1 MRRTLACA
9 AWLLCSGVLAAPV
22 DVNLANQAELEQI
35 KGLGPQRVEQVLAAR
50 KANGPFHDW
59 ADLARRI
66 KGIGPATARKLSDAG
81 LVVAGQP
88 YDAAGAASA
97 VAPD

>member
-1 MRRTLACA
+1 MHKLAATVALAAWLACA
-9 AWLLCSGVLAAPV
+9 SAQAAPL

-35 KGLGPQRVEQVLAAR
+35 KGLGPQRVEQVLAVR
-50 KANGPFHDW
+50 KAEGPFRDW
-59 ADLARRI
+59 ADFAHRI

-88 YDAAGAASA
+88 YAATPAA
-97 VAPD
+97 VD

>member
-1 MRRTLACA
+1 MRRALTVA
-9 AWLLCSGVLAAPV
+9 AWLFCTSALAAPV
-22 DVNLANQAELEQI
+22 DANLANQAELEQI
-35 KGLGPQRVEQVLAAR
+35 KGLGPQRVEQVLAER
-50 KANGPFHDW
+50 KAGGPFRDW

-97 VAPD
+97 TAD